1 MIDDQPKNRESADFA
16 RVARIF
22 RGAGVATVLFT
33 VGLPMLAP
41 AQQADSGAPVVSV
54 ARPVFKQITEWDEFT
69 GRFVAKQRVEVRA
82 RVSGY
87 LESVH
92 FSEGMML
99 EAGKLLF
106 VIDQRPFEAQVRR
119 ARAELQRALTQL
131 KRAQLEYERGERLQS
146 SRAMSK
152 ETMEERLAAR
162 DAAQAEVAAGR
173 AMLQSAEL
181 NLGFTEVRA
190 PIAGRSSDIRVDV
203 GNLVSG
209 GNADSTVLTTI
220 VSLDPIELEIEG
232 SEAEWLRYI
241 RLSQAG
247 TRPSS
252 RDRANPVHARLLD
265 EDEWLHHGHMTFV
278 DNQFDFDTGTIRGRA
293 TFPNEDLLLLP
304 GMFARVRLFGSGKHD
319 AVLIPDRAV
328 VADQARKIVMVVG
341 PDNVIEPRPVHLGP
355 LFEGLRVVR
364 EGLAPDER
372 IVVNGIHRVRPG
384 APVTPN
390 EVSILET
397 ATH

>member
-1 MIDDQPKNRESADFA
+1 MPA
-16 RVARIF
+16 R
-22 RGAGVATVLFT
+22 G
-33 VGLPMLAP
+33 
-41 AQQADSGAPVVSV
+41 QQADGGAPVVSV
-54 ARPVFKQITEWDEFT
+54 AHPVFKQITEWDEFT

-92 FSEGMML
+92 FSEGLMV

-106 VIDQRPFEAQVRR
+106 VIDQRPFEAEAQR
-119 ARAELQRALTQL
+119 ARAELRRALTQL

-173 AMLQSAEL
+173 AVLRAAEL
-181 NLGFTEVRA
+181 DLSFTKVRA

-209 GNADSTVLTTI
+209 GAADSTVLTTI
-220 VSLDPIELEIEG
+220 VSLDPIELEFEG
-232 SEAEWLRYI
+232 SEAQWLRYI
-241 RLSQAG
+241 RPSQAG

-252 RDRANPVHARLLD
+252 RNRADPVDARLID
-265 EDEWLHHGHMTFV
+265 EDEWLHHGHMTFI

-328 VADQARKIVMVVG
+328 VADQARKLVMVVG
-341 PDNVIEPRPVHLGP
+341 PDNLIEPRPVRLGP
-355 LFEGLRVVR
+355 LFEGLRIVR

-372 IVVNGIHRVRPG
+372 IVVNGIHRARPG
-384 APVTPN
+384 ALVTPK
-390 EVSILET
+390 EVSILDRGT
-397 ATH
+397 N